1 MECFEDVITKYYKSS
16 LSKLFPP
23 IQKLPKKIFF
33 YIVSLTHI
41 LGVWYLFFG
50 MLITPYKY
58 VYVYIFY
65 IITII
70 ILYFILN
77 DKCFMT
83 DFFNINNIDTKAG
96 DEDDSVLC
104 DQNKLTNLRMKT
116 IYKMLCFFLTI
127 AFISLLIPN
136 SYPQTILMNIINCF
150 KDQHNEI
157 INYLPVIMLYFWIL
171 LYLFVKLTK
180 LT

>member
-1 MECFEDVITKYYKSS
+1 MECFEDVISKYYKSS

-23 IQKLPKKIFF
+23 ISKIPKKIFF
-33 YIVSLTHI
+33 YIISITHI
-41 LGVWYLFFG
+41 IGVWYLFLG

-58 VYVYIFY
+58 IYVYIFY
-65 IITII
+65 LITII

-83 DFFNINNIDTKAG
+83 DFFNSNYKAG
-96 DEDDSVLC
+96 DDEDSVLC
-104 DQNKLTNLRMKT
+104 DQNKLTHLRMKT
-116 IYKMLCFFLTI
+116 IYKILCFLLTI
-127 AFISLLIPN
+127 SFISLLIPN
-136 SYPQTILMNIINCF
+136 SYPQTIITNLIGYF
-150 KDQHNEI
+150 KNQHNEI
-157 INYLPVIMLYFWIL
+157 INYLPIIMLYFWIL